1 MLKNIQLRDFI
12 NMNVNFELHVAVET
26 IARPNAASSQHSGGR
41 HADNLQ
47 RFGDVEAETLY
58 LERHEFL

>member
-1 MLKNIQLRDFI
+1 
-12 NMNVNFELHVAVET
+12 MNVNFELHVAVET